1 MLKATVYW
9 PIALE
14 ASMILQAKCSRI
26 LTLSLLLYDRLMMD
40 TLERIKLQIANN
52 PLLLYMKGTPQF
64 PQCGFSGQV
73 AQILKL
79 CKAKYAYVNILEN
92 PDIRQTLPQ
101 YANWP
106 TFPQLYLNGEL
117 IGGCDIVT
125 ELFEQGDLQKQLS
138 EAGVTAENMEAMAAQ
153 E

>member
-1 MLKATVYW
+1 
-9 PIALE
+9 
-14 ASMILQAKCSRI
+14 
-26 LTLSLLLYDRLMMD
+26 MD
-40 TLERIKLQIANN
+40 TLARIQSQIKNHS
-52 PLLLYMKGTPQF
+52 LLLYMKGTPQF

-73 AQILKL
+73 AHILKL

-92 PDIRQTLPQ
+92 PDIRQTLPL

-106 TFPQLYLNGEL
+106 TFPQLYLKGEL

-125 ELFEQGDLQKQLS
+125 ELYESGELQKQLT
-138 EAGVTAENMEAMAAQ
+138 EGGVIAQEMEAIAAQ